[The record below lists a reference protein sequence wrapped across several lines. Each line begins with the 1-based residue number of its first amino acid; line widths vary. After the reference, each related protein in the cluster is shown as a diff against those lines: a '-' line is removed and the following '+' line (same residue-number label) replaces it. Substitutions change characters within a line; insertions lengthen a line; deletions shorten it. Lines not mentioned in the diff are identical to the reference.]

1 MFDYK
6 VVGRQLFDVNIH
18 FDYMFRQGA
27 LDVSQVKRVEEI
39 ANEVSMKN
47 EVVYMKNA
55 TLAQAKAVKGL
66 RAVFDEVTL
75 ALIKFQIWIPIR
87 IILEEDRVTGTI
99 LLL

>member
-1 MFDYK
+1 
-6 VVGRQLFDVNIH
+6 
-18 FDYMFRQGA
+18 MFRQGA

-87 IILEEDRVTGTI
+87 IILEEDRVTGVI